1 MSQKPRR
8 HRQHCAQV
16 TDTMSDEQRNPAE
29 MRSSAPPDDAVSNTS
44 SLVGTFD
51 PDELLTFGAKQ
62 IISLFVPVTVCM
74 FFVVLV
80 ATTVD
85 FYARTDVYLIYTPFH
100 TPDADLGT
108 RTWQTLANTLIF
120 MSVIVVM
127 TCILV
132 VLFKYHCYRVIH
144 GWLILTTFMLLFLI
158 SFLFFTSLNCNA
170 DESRL
175 HPYRTA
181 VGRRICFM
189 YTPTKQSKRRT
200 ARCFN
205 QIVKVLFWFASLR

>member
-1 MSQKPRR
+1 MAQKSRR
-8 HRQHCAQV
+8 HQQHCAQV
-16 TDTMSDEQRNPAE
+16 IDTMSDEQRNQAE
-29 MRSSAPPDDAVSNTS
+29 MRSGVPSDDAVSNTS
-44 SLVGTFD
+44 SLMGTFN

-132 VLFKYHCYRVIH
+132 VLFKYRCYRVIH

-158 SFLFFTSLNCNA
+158 SFLFFT
-170 DESRL
+170 
-175 HPYRTA
+175 
-181 VGRRICFM
+181 
-189 YTPTKQSKRRT
+189 
-200 ARCFN
+200 
-205 QIVKVLFWFASLR
+205 